1 MNFKKNYE
9 FEKIMNSSVKNHTK
23 THKKIYIGFVLLNRW
38 YIWPTKKINGTF
50 EEKKSYIEN

>member
-38 YIWPTKKINGTF
+38 YI
-50 EEKKSYIEN
+50 